1 MGFAGSDGGTVL
13 KDPGPTDHLGKKQFA
28 GLPSLPPI
36 VSVELMCGNRQS
48 PGHNPTLH
56 ADAPVNPI
64 QTAALVVRYN
74 HNDGF
79 DSH

>member
-1 MGFAGSDGGTVL
+1 ML
-13 KDPGPTDHLGKKQFA
+13 KDAGPTDHLVQKQFP

-48 PGHNPTLH
+48 PGHNPTLR

-64 QTAALVVRYN
+64 QTAAFVVRYN